1 MKRLYLTLAL
11 CALMLALLPVAPA
24 LAVTPSAPF
33 LAHLAYM
40 FAHASVLHWI
50 VNAWT
55 LLVLHNTFRW
65 YRCLAAYL
73 LAVGAS
79 FVPCVMSRPSLGA
92 SVFSCFF
99 LGLITPHLWH
109 SGKRS
114 SVLMMAALLLLGF
127 FLPGIAAGLHVA
139 LYLCG
144 ILFIRLE
151 RLARSLIELFSTPR

>member
-11 CALMLALLPVAPA
+11 CVLMLALMPVAPA
-24 LAVTPSAPF
+24 LAVS
-33 LAHLAYM
+33 HLSPLTSHLFYM
-40 FAHASVLHWI
+40 FAHANVLHWLI
-50 VNAWT
+50 NAWT

-73 LAVGAS
+73 LAVAAS
-79 FVPCVMSRPSLGA
+79 FVPCSVIISRPTMGA
-92 SVFSCFF
+92 SALSCFF

-114 SVLMMAALLLLGF
+114 SVLMMLALLLLGF

-144 ILFIRLE
+144 LLFINLE
-151 RLARSLIELFSTPR
+151 RVARSFIWFCKS